1 MPCGSAVAV
10 MLMVGL
16 VEVVGQCPP
25 PPSVLP
31 TTTEEL
37 VEWAARSDYL
47 ARWAPLLREEEID
60 IKTLMSASDDSLRS
74 AGFKLGAMTRLR
86 ECASVLVSQKPI
98 SQRPTIQPPDARRQ
112 LQQQSGEPL
121 PPPSGTCPDV
131 TGLQQALDAA
141 TARISALEVY
151 TDVSAAP
158 RGLISMW
165 SGTVDAI
172 PHGWALCDGA
182 NGTPDLRGKFVVGA
196 NDRYALGSSVDAGET
211 PGQQQQMQFATHR
224 FNSFDCDSD
233 KASDQ
238 HSVAELCTQFVTG
251 VTPGEPVPAHFALA
265 YIMRLDVECCVCFCS
280 DANPTQ
286 AVSVT
291 VPPDTAPDAACRTKC
306 ADASACGTAGGH
318 FVNEFSS
325 ACDGGK

>member
-1 MPCGSAVAV
+1 MPGGSAVAV
-10 MLMVGL
+10 MLMAGL

-60 IKTLMSASDDSLRS
+60 IKTLTSASDDSLRS

-196 NDRYALGSSVDAGET
+196 NDRYALGSSVDAGENV
-211 PGQQQQMQFATHR
+211 G
-224 FNSFDCDSD
+224 
-233 KASDQ
+233 ASVSRCTAIPAQ
-238 HSVAELCTQFVTG
+238 HSYIYQYGLLTRDTTESDCNDDLRNDVTRAVMSVDAG
-251 VTPGEPVPAHFALA
+251 DPVPAHYALA

-286 AVSVT
+286 PVSVV
-291 VPPDTAPDAACRTKC
+291 VPPDTAPDAACSTRAHC
-306 ADASACGTAGGH
+306 
-318 FVNEFSS
+318 VQ
-325 ACDGGK
+325 